1 MENFSVGSAA
11 MNLIYR
17 ILGRETND
25 LRDICKD
32 LAAELG
38 LSTLPIFVWRPT
50 RV

>member
-38 LSTLPIFVWRPT
+38 LSTLPISVWRPT